1 MKLAALSLA
10 ILFGSCPL
18 FAQSA
23 AAPVQFTVRS
33 AQASSGCPFEM
44 RLNQSVSGSVRQAEN
59 GQSRTVFRT
68 RLHLVLSGSP
78 HAEIFLPGLKSAAVT
93 VHGYNGKPRIELV
106 APGDAPEAKALKVQF
121 VAAGD
126 NKASSDFVVAGL
138 ASASW
143 LDIHSLSFASGTTWK
158 PAKGQSCI
166 VSPSLVMLI
175 SQPANAGK

>member
-1 MKLAALSLA
+1 MKLAALPLA

-18 FAQSA
+18 FAQST
-23 AAPVQFTVRS
+23 APAQFTVRG
-33 AQASSGCPFEM
+33 AQASSGCPVEM
-44 RLNQSVSGSVRQAEN
+44 RLNQSVSSRAQQAEN
-59 GQSRTVFRT
+59 GQSRTVFQT

-78 HAEIFLPGLKSAAVT
+78 NAEIFVPGLKTAEIT
-93 VHGYNGKPRIELV
+93 VHGYNGKPRFELV

-121 VAAGD
+121 VSAGD
-126 NKASSDFVVAGL
+126 NEASSDFVVTGL

-143 LDIHSLSFASGTTWK
+143 LDVHSLSFANGATWE

-175 SQPANAGK
+175 AQPANAGK

>member
-18 FAQSA
+18 LAQSA
-23 AAPVQFTVRS
+23 APAQFTVRS
-33 AQASSGCPFEM
+33 AQASVGCPVEM
-44 RLNQSVSGSVRQAEN
+44 RLNQSVSSSVRQAEN

-68 RLHLVLSGSP
+68 RLHLVLSRSP
-78 HAEIFLPGLKSAAVT
+78 RAEIFLPGLKSAAIT
-93 VHGYNGKPRIELV
+93 VHGYNGKPRFELI
-106 APGDAPEAKALKVQF
+106 APGDAPEAKAFKVQF
-121 VAAGD
+121 VAAD
-126 NKASSDFVVAGL
+126 SNEASSDFVVAGL

-143 LDIHSLSFASGTTWK
+143 LDINSLSFANGTTWE

-175 SQPANAGK
+175 AQPANAGK